1 MLPEADREDFDRA
14 VEALSKRF
22 KPVDIEE
29 LRGLEFHHKSQ
40 GDETVE
46 QLGISLQQL
55 GRKAFPSMLG
65 KEFDRLLKGRF
76 FQALNVKWQ
85 RKLGAPKPEETFYDL
100 YDRARALESREK
112 QYSAGM
118 QRAYGGEQLPKVAHS
133 YIQKGGQKNQ
143 QFGGNEQENGS
154 ASAKPNS
161 QSGKS
166 SSSNSVSTHQCQCKA
181 TGHIMQN
188 CPQTAEASGRH
199 GSTTSVVKSVQPV
212 TPPVEP
218 PVISD
223 SVTVEQLEEVLAQ
236 QKLQQEQQGL
246 NDSIATIA
254 TNLVESSCQQT
265 S

>member
-1 MLPEADREDFDRA
+1 MCYNYSF
-14 VEALSKRF
+14 
-22 KPVDIEE
+22 
-29 LRGLEFHHKSQ
+29 Q
-40 GDETVE
+40 ETVE

-118 QRAYGGEQLPKVAHS
+118 QRAYGGEQLPKVARS
-133 YIQKGGQKNQ
+133 YIQKSGQKNQ
-143 QFGGNEQENGS
+143 QFGGNEQENGNV
-154 ASAKPNS
+154 SAKPNS

-166 SSSNSVSTHQCQCKA
+166 SSSNSVSTRQCYRCKA
-181 TGHIMQN
+181 MGHIMRN
-188 CPQTAEASGRH
+188 CPQTAEAPGHH
-199 GSTTSVVKSVQPV
+199 GSTTSAVESVQPV
-212 TPPVEP
+212 TSPVEP

-236 QKLQQEQQGL
+236 RKL
-246 NDSIATIA
+246 
-254 TNLVESSCQQT
+254 
-265 S
+265 